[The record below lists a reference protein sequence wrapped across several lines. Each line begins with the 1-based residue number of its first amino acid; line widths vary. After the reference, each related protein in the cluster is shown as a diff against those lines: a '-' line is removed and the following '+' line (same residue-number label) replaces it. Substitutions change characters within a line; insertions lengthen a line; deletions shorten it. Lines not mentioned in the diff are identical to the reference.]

1 MLADALE
8 VHRVVYLIFA
18 AEHLFER
25 EVVMPFL
32 QRIERYLFVVF
43 GESVPGPSC
52 ACSGASI
59 VRGVEV
65 LLCHFHRRF
74 SRVVRLLALYARIEL
89 SANAKGRLIGR
100 HFYFFIYVQLFLT
113 KLTKF

>member
-1 MLADALE
+1 MVLFDAEFSSQPVQSRLSVYQHHGWVVLADALE

-59 VRGVEV
+59 V
-65 LLCHFHRRF
+65 
-74 SRVVRLLALYARIEL
+74 
-89 SANAKGRLIGR
+89 
-100 HFYFFIYVQLFLT
+100 
-113 KLTKF
+113 